1 MRSFDIDTG
10 PLLESLSLAR
20 IKDASFNAVFDE
32 LQHLASPYQKT
43 LIRRQPASNIPEPG
57 STLDFH
63 WELFQEDPFSQ
74 RQEPGE
80 GEATLI
86 FRISQASLTMPGYDG
101 EFLVKGSFQV
111 EQVIRLPDEGPSV
124 YAVILREKA

>member
-1 MRSFDIDTG
+1 MPYFDIDTG

-43 LIRRQPASNIPEPG
+43 LTRRQPASNIPEPG
-57 STLDFH
+57 STVDFH

-74 RQEPGE
+74 RKEPGE

-86 FRISQASLTMPGYDG
+86 FRISQASLTMPGYEG
-101 EFLVKGSFQV
+101 EYLVKGSFQV
-111 EQVIRLPDEGPSV
+111 EQVIRLPDDGPST
-124 YAVILREKA
+124 YAILLREKA